1 MHSARSGSV
10 LQQCRLAQACTKA
23 GELTRRNSLR
33 KSTVLGAQVRMCS
46 SLYDAHCHLAD
57 ARLAHCDLR
66 ALVRE
71 ACDAGVR
78 HLVVNGTCEG
88 DWAAVATLA
97 ASVPGVVVPAFGL
110 HPWRVAAASPHW
122 AEALQAALE
131 RHPHAALGE
140 CGLHH
145 GAGCEATPQQ
155 QAAALATQL
164 DLAAKLRRPATLHC
178 VRAQGAIHDALL
190 AAAPPAGFLNSG
202 GVMLHG
208 YSGSAEMVPRF
219 AALGAHFSFSA
230 ALGGMA
236 PARAQAL
243 VRAIPDDRLLL
254 ETDAPDGLPRGG
266 AALQLR
272 YAPAPPQRL
281 AFGTPP
287 CRCEEGEESA
297 DEAQATHAL
306 PREAPPLNHPA
317 SLRAVLQLVARL
329 RGVEEDALAALTWR
343 NSRRLFRACLPED
356 A

>member
-1 MHSARSGSV
+1 
-10 LQQCRLAQACTKA
+10 
-23 GELTRRNSLR
+23 
-33 KSTVLGAQVRMCS
+33 MCS

-97 ASVPGVVVPAFGL
+97 RSVPGVVVPAFGL
-110 HPWRVAAASPHW
+110 HPWRVAAASPQW
-122 AEALQAALE
+122 AETLQAALE

-164 DLAAKLRRPATLHC
+164 GLAAQLRRPATLHC

-190 AAAPPAGFLNSG
+190 AAAPPAGSSG
-202 GVMLHG
+202 LLLHG

-230 ALGGMA
+230 ALGSMA

-243 VRAIPDDRLLL
+243 VRAIPDDLLLL
-254 ETDAPDGLPRGG
+254 ETDAPDGLARGS
-266 AALQLR
+266 AAVQLL
-272 YAPAPPQRL
+272 YAPAAPQRL
-281 AFGTPP
+281 AFGMPP
-287 CRCEEGEESA
+287 CRCDEGEDEA
-297 DEAQATHAL
+297 DDAQATYAP

-329 RGVEEDALAALTWR
+329 RGVEEDALAALAWR
-343 NSRRLFRACLPED
+343 NSLRLFRACMAKD

>member
-1 MHSARSGSV
+1 
-10 LQQCRLAQACTKA
+10 
-23 GELTRRNSLR
+23 
-33 KSTVLGAQVRMCS
+33 MCS
-46 SLYDAHCHLAD
+46 LFDAHCHLAD

-88 DWAAVATLA
+88 DWTAVATLA
-97 ASVPGVVVPAFGL
+97 ASAPGVVVPAFGL
-110 HPWRVAAASPHW
+110 HPWRVSAASPHW
-122 AEALQAALE
+122 AEALQTVLE

-164 DLAAKLRRPATLHC
+164 SLAVKLQRPVTLHC
-178 VRAQGAIHDALL
+178 VRAQGAMHDALV
-190 AAAPPAGFLNSG
+190 AAAPAAGFSDCGLL
-202 GVMLHG
+202 LHG

-236 PARAQAL
+236 PARATAL
-243 VRAIPDDRLLL
+243 VRAIPDDRLVL
-254 ETDAPDGLPRGG
+254 ETDAPDGLPRGS
-266 AALQLR
+266 AALQLQH
-272 YAPAPPQRL
+272 APSPPQRL
-281 AFGTPP
+281 AFGVPP

-297 DEAQATHAL
+297 ATATQAL
-306 PREAPPLNHPA
+306 REAPPLNHPA
-317 SLRAVLQLVARL
+317 SLRTVLHLVARL
-329 RGVEEDALAALTWR
+329 RGIEEDALAALAWR
-343 NSRRLFRACLPED
+343 NSQRLFQRCFTED